1 MSITNTWNIV
11 ALNCKPDVN
20 GMLDYVVTSHWTLT
34 ATDGTYTGSVYGTAS
49 FEVDPAKSNYVP
61 YADLTLDKVIAWT
74 QDALGE
80 EQVASYEA
88 SVASQIEAQINPTIV
103 TPPLPWTTPSVTIDV
118 PLTTETNT
126 KP

>member
-1 MSITNTWNIV
+1 MITNKWNIV

-49 FEVDPAKSNYVP
+49 FEVDETKPNYTP
-61 YADLTLDKVIAWT
+61 YTNLTLDEVIAWT
-74 QDALGE
+74 QAALGA

-88 SVASQIEAQINPTIV
+88 NVASQIEAQINPTIV
-103 TPPLPWTTPSVTIDV
+103 TPPLPWIV
-118 PLTTETNT
+118 
-126 KP
+126 